1 MTGKPRIYWDTA
13 PLIAWITDEQRPPDE
28 IAGLEEVVNLI
39 ERGKIILFTSAIWR
53 VEVLDSSLNEEQ
65 KQTLRKLFDGR
76 HITDVA
82 ADSRIFDLAH
92 EIRNYYQIE
101 RQKDQNQP
109 KISTPDA
116 LHLATAI
123 LNNAT
128 EFHTFDGA
136 TQNGGIG
143 KLIRLSGNVAG
154 YKLKICVPT
163 GKQFRLPFEHGNK
176 NHSSTD
182 PEQEE
187 EQD

>member
-1 MTGKPRIYWDTA
+1 MTGSARIYWDTA
-13 PLIAWITDEQRPPDE
+13 PLVAWITDEQRSPEE
-28 IAGLEEVVNLI
+28 IAGLEEVVELI
-39 ERGKIILFTSAIWR
+39 ERGKIVLFTSAIWR
-53 VEVLDSSLNEEQ
+53 VEILDSSLTDEQ

-101 RQKDQNQP
+101 HQKDQSQP

-123 LNNAT
+123 LNDAA

-136 TQNGGIG
+136 KQNGGIG
-143 KLIRLSGNVAG
+143 KLIRLNGNVAG
-154 YKLKICVPT
+154 YNLKICVPS
-163 GKQFRLPFEHGNK
+163 GKQLRLRLDYGNE
-176 NHSSTD
+176 NQEPVD
-182 PEQEE
+182 QEQE
-187 EQD
+187 QG

>member
-13 PLIAWITDEQRPPDE
+13 PLVAWITDEKRSPEE
-28 IAGLEEVVNLI
+28 IAGLEEVAELI
-39 ERGKIILFTSAIWR
+39 ERGKIVLFTSAIWR
-53 VEVLDSSLNEEQ
+53 VEVLDSSLTEDQ

-82 ADSRIFDLAH
+82 ADSRVFDLAH

-123 LNNAT
+123 LNHAT

-154 YKLKICVPT
+154 YNLKICIPT
-163 GKQFRLPFEHGNK
+163 GKQFRLPLDYGSENQEPA
-176 NHSSTD
+176 D
-182 PEQEE
+182 QEQE
-187 EQD
+187 